1 MSQKAK
7 KKGPKLRRVSFKDKA
22 WYTVISP
29 KSFNFKPI
37 GEIIGME
44 ENIMGR
50 TLETLLYDFTNKYED
65 ISLKLKFRV
74 AQVNQESKQAQS
86 VFLGHSY
93 TNDYVRSLIGRGSS
107 KIQTIIN
114 LTTKDEFVY
123 RLTIICTTIKRAR
136 SSQQIVIRKIMR
148 EILKEFA
155 NTLNHEKFISG
166 MIYSEFSNQILR
178 IAKTIYPLSNCS
190 VIKCKLV
197 SVPEG
202 GVDTVYI
209 TQEEDYE
216 VVEVDVKRSRKSDI
230 KRTERINVKKL
241 TRTNRSSPKPAEKKV
256 EPKPAEKKVEPKP
269 AEKKEE
275 PEPAEDAPT
284 EEASE

>member
-1 MSQKAK
+1 MSQKVK
-7 KKGPKLRRVSFKDKA
+7 KKKSKLRRVSFKDKD
-22 WYTVISP
+22 WYTIIAP

-44 ENIMGR
+44 NNITGR
-50 TLETLLYDFTNKYED
+50 TVETLLYDFTNKYGD
-65 ISLKLKFRV
+65 ISLKLKFKV
-74 AQVNQESKQAQS
+74 VQVNPQSKQAQS
-86 VFLGHSY
+86 MFLGHTY

-114 LTTKDEFVY
+114 LSTKDDFVY

-155 NTLNHEKFISG
+155 KTLNHEKFITG

-178 IAKTIYPLSNCS
+178 IAKTIYPLSNCAI
-190 VIKCKLV
+190 IKCKLI

-202 GVDTVYI
+202 GEDQVYI
-209 TQEEDYE
+209 TQDEDFE
-216 VVEVDVKRSRKSDI
+216 VVEVEVKRSRKSDI
-230 KRTERINVKKL
+230 KRTERISVKKL
-241 TRTNRSSPKPAEKKV
+241 TRTKTYSRRNEKEKKT
-256 EPKPAEKKVEPKP
+256 EPVVDTST
-269 AEKKEE
+269 KEV
-275 PEPAEDAPT
+275 
-284 EEASE
+284 SE

>member
-7 KKGPKLRRVSFKDKA
+7 KKGPKLRRVSFKDKD

-44 ENIMGR
+44 NNIIGR
-50 TLETLLYDFTNKYED
+50 TIETLLYDFTNRYED
-65 ISLKLKFRV
+65 ISLKLKFKV
-74 AQVNQESKQAQS
+74 VQAIPESKQAQA
-86 VFLGHSY
+86 VFLGHTY

-114 LTTKDEFVY
+114 LPTKDNYVF

-155 NTLNHEKFISG
+155 NTLNHEKFITG
-166 MIYSEFSNQILR
+166 MIYSEFSNQIIR
-178 IAKTIYPLSNCS
+178 IAKTIYPLSNCRI
-190 VIKCKLV
+190 IKCKLI

-202 GVDTVYI
+202 GEDTVYI
-209 TQEEDYE
+209 TKDEDFE
-216 VVEVDVKRSRKSDI
+216 VVEVEVKRSRKSDI

-241 TRTNRSSPKPAEKKV
+241 TRTNRSSPKPEEKIEKAE
-256 EPKPAEKKVEPKP
+256 PI
-269 AEKKEE
+269 KENS
-275 PEPAEDAPT
+275 T

>member
-1 MSQKAK
+1 MSQKARK
-7 KKGPKLRRVSFKDKA
+7 KSPKLRKVSFKDKD

-44 ENIMGR
+44 NNIIGR
-50 TLETLLYDFTNKYED
+50 TLETLLYDFTNRYED

-74 AQVNQESKQAQS
+74 VQVNPESKQAQAI
-86 VFLGHSY
+86 FLGHTY

-114 LTTKDEFVY
+114 LNTKDNYVF

-155 NTLNHEKFISG
+155 KTLNHEKFITG
-166 MIYSEFSNQILR
+166 MIYSEFSNQVIR

-190 VIKCKLV
+190 VIKCKLI

-202 GVDTVYI
+202 GEDKVYI
-209 TQEEDYE
+209 TQDETFE

-241 TRTNRSSPKPAEKKV
+241 TRSKPAPEK
-256 EPKPAEKKVEPKP
+256 
-269 AEKKEE
+269 EKKEE
-275 PEPAEDAPT
+275 ETKPVEEVPA

>member
-7 KKGPKLRRVSFKDKA
+7 KKKSKLRRVSFKDKE
-22 WYTVISP
+22 WYTVIAP
-29 KSFNFKPI
+29 KSFDFKPI

-44 ENIMGR
+44 NNVTGR
-50 TLETLLYDFTNKYED
+50 TIETLLYDFSNRYED
-65 ISLKLKFRV
+65 VSLKLKFKV
-74 AQVNQESKQAQS
+74 VQVNQEAKQAQS
-86 VFLGHSY
+86 IFLGHSY

-114 LTTKDEFVY
+114 LTTKDEYVY
-123 RLTIICTTIKRAR
+123 RLTIICTTINRAR
-136 SSQQIVIRKIMR
+136 SSQQIIIRKIMR

-155 NTLNHEKFISG
+155 KTLNHEKFITG
-166 MIYSEFSNQILR
+166 MIYKEFTNQIVR

-202 GVDTVYI
+202 GEDTVYVSKD
-209 TQEEDYE
+209 EDFE

-230 KRTERINVKKL
+230 KRTERISVRKL
-241 TRTNRSSPKPAEKKV
+241 TKT
-256 EPKPAEKKVEPKP
+256 
-269 AEKKEE
+269 
-275 PEPAEDAPT
+275 
-284 EEASE
+284 

>member
-7 KKGPKLRRVSFKDKA
+7 KKKSKLRKVSFKDKD

-29 KSFNFKPI
+29 KSFNFQPI
-37 GEIIGME
+37 GDIIGME
-44 ENIMGR
+44 NNINGR
-50 TLETLLYDFTNKYED
+50 TIETLLYDFTKRYED
-65 ISLKLKFRV
+65 ISLKIKFKV
-74 AQVNQESKQAQS
+74 VQVIPESKQAKAM
-86 VFLGHSY
+86 FIGHTY
-93 TNDYVRSLIGRGSS
+93 TNDHVRSLIGRGSS
-107 KIQTIIN
+107 KIQTIMN
-114 LTTKDEFVY
+114 LTTKDDYVY

-155 NTLNHEKFISG
+155 KTLNHEKFITG

-190 VIKCKLV
+190 VIKCKLI

-202 GVDTVYI
+202 GEDQVYI
-209 TQEEDYE
+209 TQDEDYE

-241 TRTNRSSPKPAEKKV
+241 TRTKSYSRRNEKDDKAKPVADTSTK
-256 EPKPAEKKVEPKP
+256 
-269 AEKKEE
+269 
-275 PEPAEDAPT
+275 
-284 EEASE
+284 EASK

>member
-7 KKGPKLRRVSFKDKA
+7 KKKSKLRRVSFKDKE
-22 WYTVISP
+22 WYTVIAP
-29 KSFNFKPI
+29 KSFDFKPI

-44 ENIMGR
+44 NNVTGR
-50 TLETLLYDFTNKYED
+50 TIETLLYDFSNRYED
-65 ISLKLKFRV
+65 VSLKLKFKV
-74 AQVNQESKQAQS
+74 VQVNQEAKQAQS
-86 VFLGHSY
+86 IFLGHSY

-114 LTTKDEFVY
+114 LTTKDEYVY
-123 RLTIICTTIKRAR
+123 RLTIICTTINRAR
-136 SSQQIVIRKIMR
+136 SSQQIIIRKIMR

-155 NTLNHEKFISG
+155 KTLNHEKFITG
-166 MIYSEFSNQILR
+166 MIYKEFTNQIVR

-202 GVDTVYI
+202 GEDTVFVSKD
-209 TQEEDYE
+209 EDFE

-230 KRTERINVKKL
+230 KRTERISVRKL
-241 TRTNRSSPKPAEKKV
+241 TKT
-256 EPKPAEKKVEPKP
+256 
-269 AEKKEE
+269 
-275 PEPAEDAPT
+275 
-284 EEASE
+284 

>member
-1 MSQKAK
+1 MSQKARK
-7 KKGPKLRRVSFKDKA
+7 KKSKLRRVSFKDKE
-22 WYTVISP
+22 WYTVIAP

-44 ENIMGR
+44 NNLIGR
-50 TLETLLYDFTNKYED
+50 TIETLLYDFTNRYDD
-65 ISLKLKFRV
+65 ISLKLKFKV
-74 AQVNQESKQAQS
+74 VQVNQEAKQVQS

-114 LTTKDEFVY
+114 LTSKDKYVY
-123 RLTIICTTIKRAR
+123 RLTIICTTINRAR
-136 SSQQIVIRKIMR
+136 SSQQIIIRKIMR

-155 NTLNHEKFISG
+155 KTLNHEKFITG
-166 MIYSEFSNQILR
+166 MIHKEFTNQIIR

-190 VIKCKLV
+190 IIKCKLV

-202 GVDTVYI
+202 GEDTVYV
-209 TQEEDYE
+209 TRDEDFE

-230 KRTERINVKKL
+230 KRTERISVRKL
-241 TRTNRSSPKPAEKKV
+241 SKT
-256 EPKPAEKKVEPKP
+256 
-269 AEKKEE
+269 
-275 PEPAEDAPT
+275 
-284 EEASE
+284 

>member
-7 KKGPKLRRVSFKDKA
+7 KKKSKLRKVSFKDKD

-37 GEIIGME
+37 GEIVGME
-44 ENIMGR
+44 NNIIGR

-65 ISLKLKFRV
+65 VSLKLKFKV
-74 AQVNQESKQAQS
+74 VQVNPESKQAQS
-86 VFLGHSY
+86 MFLGHTY

-107 KIQTIIN
+107 KIQTIMN
-114 LTTKDEFVY
+114 LTTKDDYVF

-155 NTLNHEKFISG
+155 KTLNHEKFITG

-190 VIKCKLV
+190 IIKCKLV

-202 GVDTVYI
+202 GEDQVYI
-209 TQEEDYE
+209 TQDEDFE
-216 VVEVDVKRSRKSDI
+216 VVEVEVKRSRKSDI

-241 TRTNRSSPKPAEKKV
+241 TRTKTYSKKNEKDNEAKPVVDTSTEKV
-256 EPKPAEKKVEPKP
+256 
-269 AEKKEE
+269 
-275 PEPAEDAPT
+275 
-284 EEASE
+284 SE